1 MAKSGGRQRPTLEM
15 VARRAGVGRGTV
27 SRVINGSSQVS
38 PRTREAVHDAISELG
53 YSPNHAARTLVTRR
67 TDTVALVVSES
78 RDRLFEDPF
87 FADIIRGV
95 SSVLHERDLQLM
107 LTTARGDAEHK
118 RVGEYL
124 SGSHVDGAMLVSLHR
139 DDPLTSR
146 LADSGVPVVHGGR
159 PYSEAVPAR
168 FFVDIDN
175 VEGGR
180 VGPRGR
186 PYPAGGAAR
195 LCGDNDKVAGGR
207 GAPRRLL
214 ETGHE
219 RVGTITGP
227 QDMNAGI
234 SRLQGFRES
243 MAESGREVDPNL
255 VVQGDFSVDGGAA
268 AMAEML
274 DQGGNPDALF
284 VASDMMAIGAIR
296 TLRERGLSVPEDVAL
311 VGFDDSLMAQ
321 HSTPALTTVHQP
333 TVQMGREMARL
344 LVDVA
349 IPRTADSERVTLE
362 TRLVVRDSA

>member
-15 VARRAGVGRGTV
+15 VAQRAGVGRGTV

-159 PYSEAVPAR
+159 PYSEVVPAR

-180 VGPRGR
+180 V
-186 PYPAGGAAR
+186 AT
-195 LCGDNDKVAGGR
+195 
-207 GAPRRLL
+207 RRLL

-234 SRLQGFRES
+234 SRLRGFREA

-255 VVQGDFSVDGGAA
+255 VAQGDFSVEGGAV
-268 AMAEML
+268 AMAGML

-333 TVQMGREMARL
+333 TVQMGQEMARL

-349 IPRTADSERVTLE
+349 IPRAADSERVTLE
-362 TRLVVRDSA
+362 THLVVRESA

>member
-15 VARRAGVGRGTV
+15 VAQRAGVGRGTV

-67 TDTVALVVSES
+67 TDMVALVVSES

-180 VGPRGR
+180 M
-186 PYPAGGAAR
+186 AT
-195 LCGDNDKVAGGR
+195 
-207 GAPRRLL
+207 RRLL

-234 SRLQGFRES
+234 SRLRGFREA

-255 VVQGDFSVDGGAA
+255 VVQGDFSVDGGAV

-311 VGFDDSLMAQ
+311 VGFDDSIMAQ

-333 TVQMGREMARL
+333 TVQMGQEMARL

-349 IPRTADSERVTLE
+349 IPRAADSERVTLE
-362 TRLVVRDSA
+362 THLVVRESA

>member
-15 VARRAGVGRGTV
+15 VAQRAGVGRGTV

-107 LTTARGDAEHK
+107 LTTARGEAEHK

-159 PYSEAVPAR
+159 PYSEVAPAP

-180 VGPRGR
+180 V
-186 PYPAGGAAR
+186 AT
-195 LCGDNDKVAGGR
+195 
-207 GAPRRLL
+207 RRLL
-214 ETGHE
+214 QTGHE

-234 SRLQGFRES
+234 SRLRGFREA
-243 MAESGREVDPNL
+243 MAESGREVDQNL

-321 HSTPALTTVHQP
+321 HSTPPLTTVHQP